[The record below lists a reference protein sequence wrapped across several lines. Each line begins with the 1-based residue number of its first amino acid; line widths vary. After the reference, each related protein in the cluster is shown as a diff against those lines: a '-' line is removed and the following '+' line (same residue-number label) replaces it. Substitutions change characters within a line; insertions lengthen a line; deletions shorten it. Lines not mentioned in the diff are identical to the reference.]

1 MPTHPFDDQRDEL
14 AIAIRLVRARWQA
27 KALAAYPGL
36 QPQTLDAGY
45 RVQDQA
51 IALWRQAVAGWKVGR
66 IPDAWQATLGEDRL
80 VGPIFAGAVQN
91 VPGGQTGRFEVIEH
105 GFAAIEAE
113 YVFTL
118 GSDAPVGKTEYSED
132 EAAELVASL
141 SIGIELAGSP
151 LASINRLGPA
161 VVVSDFG
168 NNAGLIVGPAI
179 ADWRRLDDRELTCE
193 SFIDQRS
200 VGTGGAASI
209 PGGPLAALAFALG
222 RCARRGY
229 PLSAGMHVTT
239 GAATGIHDILAGQ
252 SACVDF
258 GRWGRLACETATAT
272 ATTESLP

>member
-14 AIAIRLVRARWQA
+14 AIAIRLVRARLDA
-27 KALAAYPGL
+27 KALEAYPGP

-45 RVQDQA
+45 RIQDQA
-51 IALWRQAVAGWKVGR
+51 IALWHRAVAGWKVGR

-91 VPGGQTGRFEVIEH
+91 VPAGQRGRFPVIER

-118 GSDAPVGKTEYSED
+118 GSDAPAGKTEYSEE
-132 EAAELVASL
+132 EAADLVASL

-179 ADWRRLDDRELTCE
+179 AEWRRLDDRELTCE
-193 SFIDQRS
+193 SFIDQRP

-222 RCARRGY
+222 RCARRGH
-229 PLSAGMHVTT
+229 PLKAGMHVTT

-252 SACVDF
+252 SARVDF
-258 GRWGRLACETATAT
+258 GRWGRLGCETATAI
-272 ATTESLP
+272 ATTERRP